1 MRRPHDAIFFQPVSV
16 AEGVARL
23 TTRYVGARRPPDA
36 ANDPDERR
44 SGSATYP
51 GLLTARTASGTC
63 HLAPGYHGEATVL
76 PDGALAAADGVVVEE
91 AGTRYEN
98 LRLDDL
104 RRQPQYGTL
113 LNANLDGG
121 RAPVFAV
128 DIPPEGGRKGY
139 EAGVDAV
146 TELVAVTA
154 TLAALGVVGVAVGAA
169 VAALL
174 WLPLAMTVCLH
185 VMPPSAMRR
194 PDGIGAFLRGAIAR
208 GQLLNAYSLAAARS
222 AAVAET
228 LDTHLLPYL
237 RRELGRRP
245 ELVVDYGF
253 AHLDVHTYLR
263 HPRLRRAVLRW
274 YRWHNVS
281 GRDWN
286 YLDTA
291 LAFEFDGVTGSN
303 AVETSDG
310 IRHKRVL
317 LRFEPPPGSDPE
329 GAAE

>member
-1 MRRPHDAIFFQPVSV
+1 M
-16 AEGVARL
+16 ARL
-23 TTRYVGARRPPDA
+23 TTRYVGAGRSPDA
-36 ANDPDERR
+36 ADATNDSDAQGPEP
-44 SGSATYP
+44 ATYP

-63 HLAPGYHGEATVL
+63 HLAPGYHGEATAL
-76 PDGALAAADGVVVEE
+76 PDGALDAADGVVVEE

-104 RRQPQYGTL
+104 RRQPQYGAL
-113 LNANLDGG
+113 LDATLDGD
-121 RAPVFAV
+121 RVPVFAV
-128 DIPPEGGRKGY
+128 DVPPEGGREGY
-139 EAGVDAV
+139 ESGVDAV
-146 TELVAVTA
+146 TELVAATA
-154 TLAALGVVGVAVGAA
+154 TLAALGVVGVALGAP

-185 VMPPSAMRR
+185 VLPPSAMRR
-194 PDGIGAFLRGAIAR
+194 PDRIGASLRGLVAR

-228 LDTHLLPYL
+228 LDARLLSYL
-237 RRELGRRP
+237 RRQLGRRP
-245 ELVVDYGF
+245 ELIVDYGF

-274 YRWHNVS
+274 YRWHNVT
-281 GRDWN
+281 GRDWR

-291 LAFEFDGVTGSN
+291 LAFEFDDVTDSN
-303 AVETSDG
+303 AVETGDG

-317 LRFEPPPGSDPE
+317 LRFEPPPGSDSD

>member
-1 MRRPHDAIFFQPVSV
+1 M
-16 AEGVARL
+16 ARL
-23 TTRYVGARRPPDA
+23 TTRYVGAGRSA
-36 ANDPDERR
+36 DEGDEPTDDRE
-44 SGSATYP
+44 SGPSTYP

-63 HLAPGYHGEATVL
+63 HLAPGHHGEATAL
-76 PDGALAAADGVVVEE
+76 PDGALDAADGLIVEE

-104 RRQPQYGTL
+104 RRQPQYGAL
-113 LNANLDGG
+113 LDANLDGD

-128 DIPPEGGRKGY
+128 DVPPEGGREGY
-139 EAGVDAV
+139 AAGVNAV

-154 TLAALGVVGVAVGAA
+154 TLAALGVVGVALGAPL
-169 VAALL
+169 AALC

-185 VMPPSAMRR
+185 LLPPSAVRR
-194 PDGIGAFLRGAIAR
+194 PDRTGAFLRGAIAR
-208 GQLLNAYSLAAARS
+208 GQLLNASSLAAARS

-228 LDTHLLPYL
+228 LDARLLPYL
-237 RRELGRRP
+237 RRKLGRRP

-274 YRWHNVS
+274 YRWHNVT
-281 GRDWN
+281 GRDWS
-286 YLDTA
+286 YLDRA

-317 LRFEPPPGSDPE
+317 LRFEPPPGRDADD
-329 GAAE
+329 AAE